1 MCVLFFLFNPE
12 LSDPGFRCFPEY
24 FLSNPDTIFN
34 KHRQR
39 AKAVY
44 WRYAAVGTL
53 PDVHAHNHMI
63 EEEGVN
69 E

>member
-1 MCVLFFLFNPE
+1 MQ
-12 LSDPGFRCFPEY
+12 LSTNTDRE
-24 FLSNPDTIFN
+24 
-34 KHRQR
+34 Q
-39 AKAVY
+39 KADY

-53 PDVHAHNHMI
+53 PDVHAHNQVKEE